1 MIHSENGISNIKG
14 DPETILLDFVA
25 VNIAVRRLLK
35 QIGMQNEEVNEIM
48 TGVMFAAAE
57 GEDAGIVLKSVI
69 KEIGKARSE
78 REKHEEDQPC

>member
-48 TGVMFAAAE
+48 TGVMFYSANYKGE
-57 GEDAGIVLKSVI
+57 GEVI
-69 KEIGKARSE
+69 RDETKIIA
-78 REKHEEDQPC
+78 REKNEEERPC